1 MILNEKILKDARKII
16 QLCSINKIRIA
27 TVESCTGGLI
37 SAYLTAIPGSSK
49 VFDRGLTTYTNESK
63 ISLAGVPEKMIEKF
77 GAVSKEVAISMANGG
92 LSRSNAN
99 IAISVTGIAGPGGGT
114 KNKPVGLVHFGL
126 AKKDFNTLAFSQKFQ
141 GDRTNIRKASVL
153 YSFNLIIKSLEE

>member
-1 MILNEKILKDARKII
+1 MILNEKILKDAREII

-63 ISLAGVPEKMIEKF
+63 ISLA
-77 GAVSKEVAISMANGG
+77 
-92 LSRSNAN
+92 LC
-99 IAISVTGIAGPGGGT
+99 
-114 KNKPVGLVHFGL
+114 L
-126 AKKDFNTLAFSQKFQ
+126 
-141 GDRTNIRKASVL
+141 
-153 YSFNLIIKSLEE
+153 